1 MHKSAGFTRC
11 LAEYQRVRCS
21 PNAHFGGRFGF
32 AIAPVFAIDPPGIR
46 IVSVSMLDHYLA
58 LLEVRRSMHSGYR
71 QMGECLWECADLF
84 AYPQYC
90 LPQ

>member
-32 AIAPVFAIDPPGIR
+32 AIAPVFAIDSPGIR
-46 IVSVSMLDHYLA
+46 IVSVFILDHYLA
-58 LLEVRRSMHSGYR
+58 LLEVRRPILCVLGK
-71 QMGECLWECADLF
+71 MGG
-84 AYPQYC
+84 
-90 LPQ
+90 